1 MRRWESFGADWSDRR
16 FTYPNQHLRGLPTPY
31 SKTFN
36 SLWQWS
42 SGHSELE
49 FTYHEPSVL
58 EVAGLY
64 CATVYSVG
72 APRAPIMLGL
82 FDELNSSFQSIVQ
95 SWIPDKLQD
104 TIHPTGE
111 TILDVYA
118 KTLL

>member
-1 MRRWESFGADWSDRR
+1 MCDVGNLPVQTGRIADSLSQINT
-16 FTYPNQHLRGLPTPY
+16 FVGSLASPY

-49 FTYHEPSVL
+49 LTYHEPNML

-64 CATVYSVG
+64 CATVHSVG

-82 FDELNSSFQSIVQ
+82 FDELNSSFQSTVQ
-95 SWIPDKLQD
+95 SWILHRLQD
-104 TIHPTGE
+104 TIYPTGE
-111 TILDVYA
+111 TILDAYA
-118 KTLL
+118 KA